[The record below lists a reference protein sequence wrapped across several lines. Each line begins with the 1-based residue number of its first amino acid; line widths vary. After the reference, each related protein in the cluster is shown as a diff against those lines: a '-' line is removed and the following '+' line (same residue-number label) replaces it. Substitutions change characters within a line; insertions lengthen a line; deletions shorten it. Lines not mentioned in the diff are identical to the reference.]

1 MSFTLYF
8 KLLGYLMSSLVEFNI
23 FFRDREKS
31 PTPDSAVELDP
42 LPIENSLLSWRG
54 ADIVNGD
61 IRLIYICVG
70 GNGNVGIV

>member
-1 MSFTLYF
+1 MKSSNNYFLSMSFTLYF

-42 LPIENSLLSWRG
+42 LPIETVYCRGEGQILLM
-54 ADIVNGD
+54 VTF
-61 IRLIYICVG
+61 V
-70 GNGNVGIV
+70 